1 MHKLYLLDAYALIF
15 RAYYSMG
22 KNFMYNSKK
31 MNVTAIMGFTRTLW
45 QLIQTEKPSHLAVVF
60 DHKSQNIRAQEFEYY
75 KAHRDAT
82 PEDIIM
88 SEPYIRK
95 IIQAMHIPILEK
107 EGYEADDVI
116 GTIAKQKAKEGHL
129 VFMVTPDKDFAQ
141 LVEENIKIYKPARQ
155 GNAPEILGVEE
166 VLSQWEIE
174 DPKQVIDILALWGDA
189 VDNIPGIP
197 GIGEKN
203 AKSLIKTYHSVEN
216 LIANAHE
223 LKGKQKENVIAFAQ
237 QGLDSKKLATII
249 TDVPIEISDEA
260 LLIEPFDKEAL
271 RALFIELEFRTLQ
284 KDILGDVVVS
294 TATAANAKPDLF
306 SQPAA
311 NAEIISNHIEHEEVF
326 ESFNQFEVD
335 QVNYYCLQTE
345 NEIQDLINKLEK
357 VKSFAF
363 DTETTDLDIF
373 ELEIV
378 GISFSFKEKE
388 AYYIPLPND
397 FETAKQILKKFQ
409 PVFENKEIEK
419 IAQNLK
425 FDLKVLEKYGLLIE
439 TPIFDTMIAH
449 YLIDSDSKHNMDMLS
464 RRYLNYAPISYET
477 MIGKGKLKRSIREI
491 ELSEIT
497 NYACEDADV
506 TFQLAQ
512 IFKKELEQQ
521 TSNNDLLNNIE
532 LPLIHVLNRMEQKGV
547 AIDIEF
553 LNKYAAEL
561 EALAKH
567 HENKIFE
574 TAGTSFNMDSPKQL
588 GEVLFEKMGIPYTEK
603 KTKTGQYATGEDI
616 LLKLKKEHQIVE
628 DILEYREIAKLK
640 STYVEAF
647 PKLIKNETGRIHTSF
662 NQAIAATGRLSST
675 DPNLQ
680 NIPIRTERGRKM
692 REAFI
697 AQNEEFQI
705 LSADY
710 SQIEL
715 RIMAALSG
723 DETMINAFKNNIDI
737 HKLTA
742 SKVLDIPFDDVT
754 KEQRNHAKVVN
765 FGIIYGVSAFGLSQ
779 QTSLTPKEAK
789 LMIENYFKTYP
800 KIKSYMDHNIEIG
813 RSQGYVE
820 TILGRRRYLKD
831 INSRNAMMR
840 GVYERIAI
848 NAPVQGSAADLIK
861 KAMIDIDYEIRKQ
874 NLKSFMTIQVHDEL
888 LFEVHQSEK
897 EAMQQLVIE
906 KMQNALPQIEVP
918 IIAEFGFG
926 KNWFEAH

>member
-82 PEDIIM
+82 PEDIII

-95 IIQAMHIPILEK
+95 IIEAMRIPILEK

-129 VFMVTPDKDFAQ
+129 VYMVTPDKDFAQ

-166 VLSQWEIE
+166 VISQWEIQSPE
-174 DPKQVIDILALWGDA
+174 QVIDILALWGDA

-223 LKGKQKENVIAFAQ
+223 LKGKQKDNVIEFAQ

-249 TDVPIEISDEA
+249 TDVPIQISDEA
-260 LLIEPFDKEAL
+260 LILEPFDKDAL
-271 RALFIELEFRTLQ
+271 REIFVELEFRTLQ

-294 TATAANAKPDLF
+294 TASNSKPDLF
-306 SQPAA
+306 SQPSA
-311 NAEIISNHIEHEEVF
+311 NAEIISNHIENEEVF
-326 ESFNQFEVD
+326 ESFSQFEADKVS
-335 QVNYYCLQTE
+335 YFCLQTE
-345 NEIQDLINKLEK
+345 NEIQDLIKKLEK
-357 VKSFAF
+357 VKAFAF

-388 AYYIPLPND
+388 SYYIPLPSD
-397 FETAKQILKKFQ
+397 FDLSKQILNKFQ
-409 PVFENKEIEK
+409 PIFANKEIEK

-425 FDLKVLEKYGLLIE
+425 FDLKVIEKYGLSIE
-439 TPIFDTMIAH
+439 GPIFDTMLAH

-497 NYACEDADV
+497 NYACEDADI

-521 TSNNDLLNNIE
+521 ALNNNVLKTIE
-532 LPLIHVLNRMEQKGV
+532 TPLIPVLNRMEQHGV
-547 AIDIEF
+547 AIDVNF
-553 LNKYAAEL
+553 LNSYSAEL
-561 EALAKH
+561 SEQLKN
-567 HENKIFE
+567 HENRIFE
-574 TAGTSFNMDSPKQL
+574 IAGTRFNMDSPKQL

-640 STYVEAF
+640 STYVDAF
-647 PKLIKNETGRIHTSF
+647 PKLIKIETGRIHTSF

-675 DPNLQ
+675 EPNLQ

-697 AQNEEFQI
+697 AQNEEYQI

-723 DETMINAFKNNIDI
+723 DETMIDAFKNNLDI

-742 SKVLDIPFDDVT
+742 SKVLDIPFDEVT

-800 KIKSYMDHNIEIG
+800 KIKAYMDHNIEIG

-861 KAMIDIDYEIRKQ
+861 KAMIDIDFEIQKH

-888 LFEVHQSEK
+888 LFEVHYSEK
-897 EAMQQLVIE
+897 ETMQQLVIE